1 MKADVH
7 PEYHPVV
14 FVDISTGEEFL
25 TRSTITSDERR
36 EVDGVEAYVVR
47 VEVSS
52 SSHPYFTGEQRIVD
66 TAGQVER
73 FRRRYAHLQQASK
86 PDQPEAEEAAPDEG
100 ATEPAEG
107 DA

>member
-1 MKADVH
+1 MKPEIH

-25 TRSTITSDERR
+25 TRSTLTSEEKR

-66 TAGQVER
+66 SAGQVER
-73 FRRRYAHLQQASK
+73 FRRRYAQHL
-86 PDQPEAEEAAPDEG
+86 
-100 ATEPAEG
+100 G
-107 DA
+107 DSEDGD

>member
-1 MKADVH
+1 MKSDTH

-25 TRSTITSDERR
+25 TRSTITSEERR

-52 SSHPYFTGEQRIVD
+52 SSHPFFTGEQRIVD
-66 TAGQVER
+66 SAGQVER
-73 FRRRYAHLQQASK
+73 FRRRYARYR
-86 PDQPEAEEAAPDEG
+86 EAAGGAPADEDG
-100 ATEPAEG
+100 G
-107 DA
+107 GG

>member
-1 MKADVH
+1 MKASIH
-7 PEYHPVV
+7 PDYHPVV
-14 FVDISTGEEFL
+14 FVDISTGEEYL
-25 TRSTITSDERR
+25 TRSTMTSDERR

-73 FRRRYAHLQQASK
+73 FRRRYARTQQAHQAAS
-86 PDQPEAEEAAPDEG
+86 PAPAPERG
-100 ATEPAEG
+100 
-107 DA
+107 

>member
-1 MKADVH
+1 MKAEIH

-25 TRSTITSDERR
+25 TRSTITSEERR
-36 EVDGVEAYVVR
+36 EVDGVETYVVR
-47 VEVSS
+47 VEISS

-73 FRRRYAHLQQASK
+73 FRRRYARTQQAA
-86 PDQPEAEEAAPDEG
+86 QPEQPAPDATSADG
-100 ATEPAEG
+100 AAEPAAG

>member
-1 MKADVH
+1 MKSDTH

-25 TRSTITSDERR
+25 TRSTITSEERR
-36 EVDGVEAYVVR
+36 EIDGVEAYVVR
-47 VEVSS
+47 VEVSA

-73 FRRRYAHLQQASK
+73 FRRRYARHLS
-86 PDQPEAEEAAPDEG
+86 DD
-100 ATEPAEG
+100 G
-107 DA
+107 DDG

>member
-1 MKADVH
+1 MKSDTH

-25 TRSTITSDERR
+25 TRSTITSEERR

-52 SSHPYFTGEQRIVD
+52 SSHPFFTGEQRIVD
-66 TAGQVER
+66 SAGQVER
-73 FRRRYAHLQQASK
+73 FRRRYARYR
-86 PDQPEAEEAAPDEG
+86 EAAEVAPADEDG
-100 ATEPAEG
+100 G
-107 DA
+107 G

>member
-1 MKADVH
+1 MKPDTH
-7 PEYHPVV
+7 PEYHPVL

-25 TRSTITSDERR
+25 TRSTITTEEKR
-36 EVDGVEAYVVR
+36 EVDGVEAYVMR

-73 FRRRYAHLQQASK
+73 FRRRYARHL
-86 PDQPEAEEAAPDEG
+86 DDAEDDG
-100 ATEPAEG
+100 
-107 DA
+107 

>member
-1 MKADVH
+1 MKSDIH
-7 PEYHPVV
+7 PDYHPVV

-25 TRSTITSDERR
+25 TRSTLTSEERR

-66 TAGQVER
+66 SAGQVER
-73 FRRRYAHLQQASK
+73 FRRRYARHIQAS
-86 PDQPEAEEAAPDEG
+86 EEDG
-100 ATEPAEG
+100 G
-107 DA
+107 

>member
-1 MKADVH
+1 MRAEIH

-14 FVDISTGEEFL
+14 FVDISTGVEFL
-25 TRSTITSDERR
+25 TRSTMTSQERR

-47 VEVSS
+47 VEISS
-52 SSHPYFTGEQRIVD
+52 SSHPYFTGEHRIVD

-73 FRRRYAHLQQASK
+73 FRRRYARS
-86 PDQPEAEEAAPDEG
+86 QPAADG
-100 ATEPAEG
+100 TAEPAAG

>member
-1 MKADVH
+1 MKAEIH

-25 TRSTITSDERR
+25 TRSTMTSQERR

-47 VEVSS
+47 VEISS

-73 FRRRYAHLQQASK
+73 FRRRYARTQQASH
-86 PDQPEAEEAAPDEG
+86 PEQPAEPAPDEG
-100 ATEPAEG
+100 AAEPAEG

>member
-1 MKADVH
+1 MKAEIH

-25 TRSTITSDERR
+25 TRSTMTSQERR

-47 VEVSS
+47 VEISS

-73 FRRRYAHLQQASK
+73 FRRRYARTQQAS
-86 PDQPEAEEAAPDEG
+86 QPEQPAEPAPDEG
-100 ATEPAEG
+100 AAEPAEG